1 MSDIKGGASQAHVPA
16 SCHSNSEAISD
27 ETSLEPW
34 WLPNQI
40 AHVQISGRV
49 TRRCNYRVLLFSGS
63 NMCVCVREKLYR
75 CHEEAEPGEA
85 AGEGDLSG
93 ERAHLGSGPRA
104 GRASGGGAKE

>member
-40 AHVQISGRV
+40 AHLQISTWPCHTEVQLQSV
-49 TRRCNYRVLLFSGS
+49 TVFRFQHV
-63 NMCVCVREKLYR
+63 CVCMREKLYR

-85 AGEGDLSG
+85 AREGDLSG
-93 ERAHLGSGPRA
+93 E
-104 GRASGGGAKE
+104 

>member
-85 AGEGDLSG
+85 AREGDLSG
-93 ERAHLGSGPRA
+93 E
-104 GRASGGGAKE
+104 

>member
-49 TRRCNYRVLLFSGS
+49 TRRCNYRVLLFSGAF
-63 NMCVCVREKLYR
+63 EKSCTVVMKKQSQGR
-75 CHEEAEPGEA
+75 PQGKEISPGSELTLA
-85 AGEGDLSG
+85 AGRGQG
-93 ERAHLGSGPRA
+93 ARQAGVPRS
-104 GRASGGGAKE
+104 REE